1 MNSLKPLVDILQEIS
16 NHIKNLDRST
26 ILNSLIAIV
35 LVYVTILLFSFFIKR
50 KSKKWFTIKLM
61 STVITGGIIAFM
73 LPYAL
78 DIKFE
83 GPGNDG
89 GALREQILLA
99 TGGILALVTL
109 LENRKKMRMKK
120 RGMKKIIKDR

>member
-35 LVYVTILLFSFFIKR
+35 LVYVTILLFSFFIKS

-73 LPYAL
+73 LPHAL

-109 LENRKKMRMKK
+109 LENRKKK
-120 RGMKKIIKDR
+120 